1 MSGRRRL
8 PIATALCQVLLLSR
22 SVVAVDFVKDVR
34 PILRIK
40 GQVNYRKN
48 PD

>member
-22 SVVAVDFVKDVR
+22 SVVAVDLKQQAR
-34 PILRIK
+34 PIIA
-40 GQVNYRKN
+40 
-48 PD
+48 